1 MSTTIQENIITKL
14 GLAGLSVNKQ
24 ADLVLRMAKIIQE
37 RIAFRVV
44 KLLPEAALD
53 EYLKLADNDEIGA
66 NQFLSQKLP
75 DYASIIE
82 DEIVKFK
89 QEIIS

>member
-1 MSTTIQENIITKL
+1 MSIILQENIITKL
-14 GLAGLSVNKQ
+14 GLDKLPTDTQ
-24 ADLVLRMAKIIQE
+24 ADFILRMAKIIQE

-89 QEIIS
+89 REITA

>member
-1 MSTTIQENIITKL
+1 MSTILQENIIVKL
-14 GLAGLSVNKQ
+14 GLDKLPTDAQ
-24 ADLVLRMAKIIQE
+24 ADFIMRMAKIIQE
-37 RIAFRVV
+37 RIALRVM

-53 EYLKLADNDEIGA
+53 EYLKIADNDEIGA

-75 DYASIIE
+75 NYASIIE

-89 QEIIS
+89 QEITT

>member
-1 MSTTIQENIITKL
+1 MSIILQENIITKL
-14 GLAGLSVNKQ
+14 GLDKLPTDTQ
-24 ADLVLRMAKIIQE
+24 ADFILRMAKIIQE

-89 QEIIS
+89 REIIS

>member
-1 MSTTIQENIITKL
+1 MPTILQENIITKL
-14 GLAGLSVNKQ
+14 GLGGLSTDKQ
-24 ADLVLRMAKIIQE
+24 ADLLMRMADIIQK
-37 RIAFRVV
+37 RLALRVM
-44 KLLPEAALD
+44 KLLPEESLD

-89 QEIIS
+89 REITA

>member
-1 MSTTIQENIITKL
+1 MSTILQENIITKL
-14 GLAGLSVNKQ
+14 GLGRLSVNKQ

-37 RIAFRVV
+37 RIALRVM

-66 NQFLSQKLP
+66 NKFLSQKLP

-89 QEIIS
+89 QEITA